1 MNRLIRF
8 FRSCPGS
15 YRERHFFV
23 TSGVV
28 FGVGILAVTALLAWR
43 DSGTAP
49 DDSSGLTWFRIV
61 AACLVLA
68 YTAKLR
74 RVMLHRENIERE
86 LKKAK
91 EAAEQANAA
100 RGVFLS
106 TMSHEIRTPLNA
118 VIGMSGLLR
127 ETLLD
132 AAQEDFAKTI
142 EDSANALLAIIDDVL
157 DFSKIDA
164 GKLDL
169 DAVDCELLAL
179 AEGSVDILGA
189 RARQKGLQLMCHI
202 DPALPRVV
210 KADPVRLRQVLL
222 NLLGNAIKFT
232 RSGEV
237 RLVLT
242 QLRRQG
248 ETCAVR
254 FEVADTGIGIDDAK
268 VTALFTP
275 FTQAD
280 SSVTREFGGTGL
292 GLSISKRLVE
302 LMGGSIT
309 VDSAPGAGA
318 VFRFDLLLPAV
329 GKDLSLPAPAPEGT
343 RVLLVEPNSRQAAIL
358 ASYLH
363 AAGVQVTLAA
373 CAAEALAL
381 AWQSRVR
388 PSVIFAA
395 RLPDSEPDA
404 FATAMMARVPQA
416 RLVFLASHEDDRD
429 DAASLGFH
437 ATLLQPFRQAALL
450 EAIAAPRSNPPTHTE
465 QQRTTPSSINVS
477 VAQHRQERILVVE
490 DNAMNQQVAVR
501 QLHLLGYDTDIA
513 ANGQEALDALAAF
526 PYALVLMDCQMP
538 VMDGYDATRRIRAM
552 ERHSGHRTQIVAM
565 TANAMR
571 GDEQRC
577 IDAGMDDYLTKPIVR
592 ERLADMLARRLPIA
606 PPLKRQALPSL
617 FNDVHRYVKPSG
629 DLPVQHDLRD
639 RLRAA
644 IGPQIVYLGTVINS
658 DDWQDVEARTYRLSN
673 SCRDLGLHELAELA
687 RIAGRACRASDR
699 EQLRNAHIAIRLGF
713 SELCGLAETE
723 EFA

>member
-1 MNRLIRF
+1 MNRLIRY
-8 FRSCPGS
+8 FRSC
-15 YRERHFFV
+15 RERHFFV
-23 TSGVV
+23 ASGMV
-28 FGVGILAVTALLAWR
+28 FGIGILAGAVLLAWR
-43 DSGTAP
+43 DSGTTP
-49 DDSSGLTWFRIV
+49 DGLGGLTWFRIA

-86 LKKAK
+86 LMKAK

-100 RGVFLS
+100 RGIFLS

-179 AEGSVDILGA
+179 AEGSVDIVGS
-189 RARQKGLQLMCHI
+189 RARQKGLQLMCHV
-202 DPALPRVV
+202 DPALPRMVT
-210 KADPVRLRQVLL
+210 ADPVRLRQVLL
-222 NLLGNAIKFT
+222 NLVGNAIKFT

-242 QLRRQG
+242 QLRRHG
-248 ETCAVR
+248 ETCTVR
-254 FEVADTGIGIDDAK
+254 FEVADTGIGIDPAK
-268 VTALFTP
+268 ITALFTP

-280 SSVTREFGGTGL
+280 NSVTREYGGTGL
-292 GLSISKRLVE
+292 GLSISKSLVE
-302 LMGGSIT
+302 LIGGSIS
-309 VDSAPGAGA
+309 VDSTPGAGA

-329 GKDLSLPAPAPEGT
+329 GTDFSLPAPAPEGT
-343 RVLLVEPNSRQAAIL
+343 RVLLVEPNGRQAAIL
-358 ASYLH
+358 ASCLR

-381 AWQSRVR
+381 AWQSHVR
-388 PSVIFAA
+388 PSVVFAA

-404 FATAMMARVPQA
+404 FATAMMARVPQV

-437 ATLLQPFRQAALL
+437 AVLLQPFRQAALL
-450 EAIAAPRSNPPTHTE
+450 EAIAVPRSNPPTHAE
-465 QQRTTPSSINVS
+465 QQRTATSNSNAAA
-477 VAQHRQERILVVE
+477 AQHRPERILVVE

-501 QLHLLGYDTDIA
+501 QLHQLGYDTDIA

-538 VMDGYDATRRIRAM
+538 VMDGYEAARRIRTM
-552 ERHSGHRTQIVAM
+552 ERRNGRRTRIVAM

-592 ERLADMLARRLPIA
+592 ERLADMLARHLPIA
-606 PPLKRQALPSL
+606 SPPTQPTLPVL
-617 FNDVHRYVKPSG
+617 FNDVRRYATPAG
-629 DLPVQHDLRD
+629 DMSAKLDLRD

-644 IGPQIVYLGTVINS
+644 IGPQIVYLGAMINS
-658 DDWQDVEARTYRLSN
+658 DDWQEIEVRTRRLAN
-673 SCRDLGLHELAELA
+673 SCCDLGLHELAELA
-687 RIAGRACRASDR
+687 RIAGRACRGGDR
-699 EQLRNAHIAIRLGF
+699 EQLRNAHIAIRLEF
-713 SELCGLAETE
+713 SELGGLVENA